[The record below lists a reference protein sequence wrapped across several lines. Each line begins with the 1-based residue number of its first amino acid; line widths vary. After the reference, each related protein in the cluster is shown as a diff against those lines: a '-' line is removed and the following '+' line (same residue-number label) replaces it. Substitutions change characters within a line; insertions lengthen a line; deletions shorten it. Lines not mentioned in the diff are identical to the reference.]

1 MKDGIEHG
9 VTKTYDDEG
18 KLKEEI
24 VYENGIEKTRK
35 EYKN

>member
-1 MKDGIEHG
+1 MKDGKEHG

-18 KLKEEI
+18 NLKEEI
-24 VYENGIEKTRK
+24 VYENGVEKTRK